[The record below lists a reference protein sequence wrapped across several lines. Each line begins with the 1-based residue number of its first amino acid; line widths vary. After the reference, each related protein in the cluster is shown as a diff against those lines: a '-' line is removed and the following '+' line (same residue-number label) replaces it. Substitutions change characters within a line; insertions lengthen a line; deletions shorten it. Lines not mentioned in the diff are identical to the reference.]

1 MKSPT
6 LDDIAMLLP
15 AEALEAL
22 IEDALEVVSFESD
35 TYAHEAR
42 RVAVWAMRNALL
54 VGASPSASTMRAV
67 LLLEETFD
75 ISGD

>member
-22 IEDALEVVSFESD
+22 IEDALEVVESD
-35 TYAHEAR
+35 TCAHEAQ